1 MVDSLRTRFKGDEGV
16 GVACVYC
23 NFKERNVQTPS
34 NIIAALWRQLAVNR
48 DSLADEVQDLY
59 NSCSA
64 SGIRPNLSEISKI
77 LRAEVDRYNKIYI
90 LVDALDE
97 YQQDWSLVSLIHELR
112 AVSSRANLL
121 ITSRFD
127 ENIESMLDGAQI
139 MEISA
144 DAEDVRTY
152 VAGRVSRSPR
162 LSRHA
167 QKDPLLVDTIA
178 SAIIENA
185 GKM

>member
-1 MVDSLRTRFKGDEGV
+1 MVESLRTRFQADEGV
-16 GVACVYC
+16 GVACIYC
-23 NFKERNVQTPS
+23 NFKERDVQTPS
-34 NIIAALWRQLAVNR
+34 NLIAALWRQLAVNR
-48 DSLADEVQDLY
+48 DSLADDVQDLY
-59 NSCSA
+59 NICRA

-77 LRAEVDRYNKIYI
+77 LRAEVDRYDKIYI

-112 AVSSRANLL
+112 AVFSRANVL
-121 ITSRFD
+121 ITSRVD

-167 QKDPLLVDTIA
+167 HKDPALVDTIA
-178 SAIIENA
+178 STIIENA